1 MFALVYIRRYEQ
13 TLDLPAS
20 SSLASALPSAFLV
33 VPVGL
38 FVALA
43 SSSS

>member
-20 SSLASALPSAFLV
+20 SSRASALPSAFLV
-33 VPVGL
+33 VPVGR

-43 SSSS
+43 ASS